1 MQKVC
6 NSEDGGL
13 NDALKLARR
22 VENDGVVASAA
33 LELSGTP
40 PQLPGTATTVS
51 TGSLQITTAGA
62 SGGCCLSAW
71 SRELC
76 AGPGLYGEAAAVCD
90 ADRGTGDVSPHSR
103 LIRKF
108 TVLPRILQ
116 KISRLRRL

>member
-22 VENDGVVASAA
+22 VESDGVVASAA

-51 TGSLQITTAGA
+51 IINGSWATTATTE
-62 SGGCCLSAW
+62 SA
-71 SRELC
+71 
-76 AGPGLYGEAAAVCD
+76 
-90 ADRGTGDVSPHSR
+90 
-103 LIRKF
+103 
-108 TVLPRILQ
+108 
-116 KISRLRRL
+116 

>member
-40 PQLPGTATTVS
+40 PQLPGTATTDVFSAS
-51 TGSLQITTAGA
+51 T
-62 SGGCCLSAW
+62 
-71 SRELC
+71 
-76 AGPGLYGEAAAVCD
+76 
-90 ADRGTGDVSPHSR
+90 
-103 LIRKF
+103 
-108 TVLPRILQ
+108 
-116 KISRLRRL
+116 

>member
-40 PQLPGTATTVS
+40 PRFALVVVAAFPPRVSHSSDMTVR
-51 TGSLQITTAGA
+51 QF
-62 SGGCCLSAW
+62 
-71 SRELC
+71 R
-76 AGPGLYGEAAAVCD
+76 
-90 ADRGTGDVSPHSR
+90 
-103 LIRKF
+103 
-108 TVLPRILQ
+108 
-116 KISRLRRL
+116 